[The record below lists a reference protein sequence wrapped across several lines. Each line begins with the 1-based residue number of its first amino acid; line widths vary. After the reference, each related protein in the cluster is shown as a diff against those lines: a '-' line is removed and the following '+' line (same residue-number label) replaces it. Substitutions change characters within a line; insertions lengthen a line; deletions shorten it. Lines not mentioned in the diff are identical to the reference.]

1 MAIGNLLCWLR
12 RGRIIGAAGGGK
24 RGACTSGARVCT
36 NGMRASRAGS
46 VGASTA
52 GKPQRSPFAK
62 VGTCGGGLSGPG
74 VKREGGAA
82 KSRRAGG
89 GWQSHSPPSL
99 RAVAPLYRPARGR
112 NTGAPIPSR
121 RPATAHRPTGVA
133 AAPAR
138 HSDPPDRLPGQRC
151 LPEKA
156 RCVRGLGPGR
166 EARTPPHAPQP
177 GPRAWAGR
185 LGAVPCAPGTAS
197 CPASRAMFVNRER
210 NPEVPAAVGH
220 RRYPHAHDHRHHH
233 VCTVRGVTGIVRDNG
248 RTEQLHCL
256 ARGQESFHL

>member
-62 VGTCGGGLSGPG
+62 VGTGGGGLSGPG
-74 VKREGGAA
+74 IKREGGAA

-89 GWQSHSPPSL
+89 GWQSHAPPSL
-99 RAVAPLYRPARGR
+99 RAVAPLYRLARGR
-112 NTGAPIPSR
+112 NTGAVIPSR
-121 RPATAHRPTGVA
+121 H
-133 AAPAR
+133 PAR
-138 HSDPPDRLPGQRC
+138 CRSGPVGQQHGSRHC
-151 LPEKA
+151 A
-156 RCVRGLGPGR
+156 AGDVRHL
-166 EARTPPHAPQP
+166 
-177 GPRAWAGR
+177 
-185 LGAVPCAPGTAS
+185 
-197 CPASRAMFVNRER
+197 ER
-210 NPEVPAAVGH
+210 NPQVLAAVGQ
-220 RRYPHAHDHRHHH
+220 RRYLHAHDHRHHH